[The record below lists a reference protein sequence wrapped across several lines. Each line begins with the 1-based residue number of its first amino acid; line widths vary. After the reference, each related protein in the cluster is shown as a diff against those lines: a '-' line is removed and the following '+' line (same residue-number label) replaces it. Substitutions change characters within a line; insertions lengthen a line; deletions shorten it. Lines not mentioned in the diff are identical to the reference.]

1 MTTLNISLP
10 KAMRNFID
18 EQIAEGGYGT
28 ASEYIR
34 ELVRLAQKQKA
45 REAIEALLLEGL
57 QSEGREMT
65 SVDWKELKK
74 RLQKRHA
81 KRKRTK
87 NS

>member
-10 KAMRNFID
+10 KAMREFID
-18 EQIAEGGYGT
+18 EQIAEGSYGT

-34 ELVRLAQKQKA
+34 ELVRVAQKQKA

-65 SVDWKELKK
+65 RDDWKEL
-74 RLQKRHA
+74 RRRVQERHG
-81 KRKRTK
+81 KRKAQ
-87 NS
+87 

>member
-10 KAMRNFID
+10 KAMRESID

-34 ELVRLAQKQKA
+34 ALVRVAQKQKA
-45 REAIEALLLEGL
+45 REAMEALLLEGL

-65 SVDWKELKK
+65 RDDWKELRR
-74 RLQKRHA
+74 RLQERHA
-81 KRKRTK
+81 KRKAQ
-87 NS
+87 